1 MSVSQ
6 SIHSDKTSHRL
17 ANLAFASIKNNG
29 EEAMRLRDK
38 ICIITGGASGIGKAA
53 CVMFAREGATVIVAD
68 KSLKPA
74 AEVASLAG
82 NGAVAM
88 EMDAADSKSVQRMT
102 KQTVERFGRIDV
114 LVNNAGYGIPGNVV
128 QTDEDDWDKL
138 MAVNVNGVFF
148 GCKYVIPVMQKQGGG
163 AIVNTAS
170 IVATVGIRDRAAYCA
185 SKGAVAALTRA
196 MALDHVADNIRIN
209 AIAPGTIDSPYFQD
223 MFAKSPRAAEL
234 RRELEARQAMNR
246 LGKPDEIAAGM
257 LFLAS
262 DEASFM
268 TGSILT
274 IDGGMTAQ

>member
-1 MSVSQ
+1 
-6 SIHSDKTSHRL
+6 
-17 ANLAFASIKNNG
+17 
-29 EEAMRLRDK
+29 MRLRDK

-88 EMDAADSKSVQRMT
+88 EMDAADSKSVQRT
-102 KQTVERFGRIDV
+102 TRQTVERFGRIDV

-128 QTDEDDWDKL
+128 QTDEDDWDRL

-148 GCKYVIPVMQKQGGG
+148 GCKYAIPVMQRQGGG

-246 LGKPDEIAAGM
+246 LGKPEEIAAGM

>member
-1 MSVSQ
+1 
-6 SIHSDKTSHRL
+6 
-17 ANLAFASIKNNG
+17 
-29 EEAMRLRDK
+29 MRLRNK
-38 ICIITGGASGIGKAA
+38 ICLITGGASGIGKAA
-53 CVMFAREGATVIVAD
+53 CLLFASEGAAVVVAD
-68 KSLKPA
+68 KSVEPA
-74 AEVASLAG
+74 AEVAAMAG
-82 NGAVAM
+82 NGAVAIGV
-88 EMDAADSKSVQRMT
+88 DVADSKSVQRAIA
-102 KQTVERFGRIDV
+102 QAVERFGRLDV
-114 LVNNAGYGIPGNVV
+114 LVNNAGYGIQGNVV
-128 QTDEDDWDKL
+128 QTDEDDWNRL
-138 MAVNVNGVFF
+138 MAVNINGVFY
-148 GCKYVIPVMQKQGGG
+148 GCKYAIPVMQRQGGG

-196 MALDHVADNIRIN
+196 MALDHVADNIRVN

-246 LGKPDEIAAGM
+246 LGKPEEIAAGM

>member
-1 MSVSQ
+1 
-6 SIHSDKTSHRL
+6 
-17 ANLAFASIKNNG
+17 
-29 EEAMRLRDK
+29 MRLRDK

-88 EMDAADSKSVQRMT
+88 EMDAADSKSVQRTT

-128 QTDEDDWDKL
+128 QTDEDDWDRL

-223 MFAKSPRAAEL
+223 MFLKSPRAAEL

-246 LGKPDEIAAGM
+246 LGKPEEIAAGM

>member
-1 MSVSQ
+1 
-6 SIHSDKTSHRL
+6 
-17 ANLAFASIKNNG
+17 
-29 EEAMRLRDK
+29 MRLHNK

-53 CVMFAREGATVIVAD
+53 CVMFAGEGATVIVAD
-68 KSLKPA
+68 KSLQPA

-82 NGAVAM
+82 HGAVAM
-88 EMDAADSKSVQRMT
+88 EMDAANSKSVQRVI

-148 GCKYVIPVMQKQGGG
+148 GCKYVIPEMQKQGGG

-196 MALDHVADNIRIN
+196 MALDHVADNIRVN
-209 AIAPGTIDSPYFQD
+209 AIAPGTIDSPYFQE
-223 MFAKSPRAAEL
+223 MLAKSPRAAEL

-246 LGKPDEIAAGM
+246 LGKPEEIAAGM
-257 LFLAS
+257 VFLAS